1 MSFYP
6 TIQRSREGSQRQ
18 FCYQLYM
25 GNSEGKT
32 KEFDKSSASSTSR
45 RIDKRVEQAFVTLT
59 GSASTALT
67 FGILKG
73 VFSEGLAESLWKYLS
88 DSKPCDAT
96 LSIDEFSRHA
106 PSLMG
111 TSTDI
116 YIKVCQPVLHL
127 IKTCSEAA
135 GAGAVAGDEPFIRNL
150 VNEMSAGGSN
160 ANAIICWK
168 NALCPKFCNALQGLV
183 LQVFLGYNYPATDY
197 SSDILTPL
205 QMWYVQCSL
214 PGKYFATEN
223 TKKTNVFDYRGPT
236 VSIFE
241 LTDKSVYVLATEE
254 TWRHGSSRFGGS
266 DTMLFQLAP
275 KLDRWEAS
283 ASIYCNFK
291 IRSAGFGLSFKDVM
305 KIDKDMSNI
314 ESIEVWGCAA
324 SNALEDQQ
332 KLRMWQNQQAEK
344 NRKVPLP
351 GNWDDNPDK
360 TILEM
365 AGFKFSDERRKMD
378 LEAQS
383 TR

>member
-1 MSFYP
+1 
-6 TIQRSREGSQRQ
+6 
-18 FCYQLYM
+18 
-25 GNSEGKT
+25 
-32 KEFDKSSASSTSR
+32 
-45 RIDKRVEQAFVTLT
+45 
-59 GSASTALT
+59 
-67 FGILKG
+67 
-73 VFSEGLAESLWKYLS
+73 
-88 DSKPCDAT
+88 
-96 LSIDEFSRHA
+96 
-106 PSLMG
+106 
-111 TSTDI
+111 
-116 YIKVCQPVLHL
+116 
-127 IKTCSEAA
+127 
-135 GAGAVAGDEPFIRNL
+135 
-150 VNEMSAGGSN
+150 
-160 ANAIICWK
+160 
-168 NALCPKFCNALQGLV
+168 
-183 LQVFLGYNYPATDY
+183 
-197 SSDILTPL
+197 
-205 QMWYVQCSL
+205 MWYVQCSL

-223 TKKTNVFDYRGPT
+223 TKKYLRIFYDSTYTSCVSATHWTPLYSSATHGISVNRFETNVFDYRGPT

-291 IRSAGFGLSFKDVM
+291 IRSAGFGLSFKEVM